1 MKYNPFLTEDNS
13 NADWTV
19 RHGRSAALFSALKS
33 APAKILEVATPDQI
47 SATLLSYLSSDR
59 LALVENAM
67 SGVAFLATHQLAVG
81 ESVPPVLLQTFAK
94 VIED

>member
-1 MKYNPFLTEDNS
+1 M
-13 NADWTV
+13 
-19 RHGRSAALFSALKS
+19 RHGRSAALFSTLKS

-67 SGVAFLATHQLAVG
+67 SGVAFLATHQLTLG
-81 ESVPPVLLQTFAK
+81 ESLPPMLVQTFAK
-94 VIED
+94 VTKD